1 MRSARG
7 LLSFA
12 LLAVK
17 TRIEID
23 RLVKRSP
30 AFLSAAFCWAFYVA
44 CLARAVFSDAMAA
57 HLFNSDTLT
66 YYLIAED
73 VIRDAPFDWALS
85 TNFYVFPDAVL
96 YFIFHF
102 LCGGDFRLALP
113 ATAFALGVIGICG
126 WICLSRWA
134 TRGKSAD
141 CAVLVCGGVLFL
153 LADYSAADLVS
164 DDGWVYMWS
173 DIVWS
178 SLYLITPVAHGGAF
192 SMTLF
197 CFLLFLQCEESHFR
211 RAHLLVAL
219 LALAALTY
227 ASDHLFLVWFIA
239 PAALLLVWREH
250 FRFRRMKRG
259 FLLLIAVFLLG
270 SVLRE
275 MIDAYLFSQP
285 AGVSDN
291 FRPTRLFSLPE
302 RFVDYLAVYFSRQ
315 PMGLLLW
322 LASVALLVY
331 FVGKSRSPDRARLV
345 AGVVL
350 SAMICALL
358 ASIVSGKMHVRW
370 QLPFWFAPQFVVS
383 FLLINRA
390 AEIFFTRPL
399 KWRLILLSALPLVAA
414 VFVAP
419 GRADIHRLIH
429 YRPQM
434 QDCLDENA
442 KRHGLRQGLASYWI
456 AKRGSAFSRAD
467 FRMVSVRPDFDYFD
481 WIENRRKAQ
490 GDGFNFVLIF
500 TKDLYDG
507 SDADDFIGQDPVAR
521 FDCGSIEG
529 RVYSPFSYSELLSE
543 RLLRP
548 VDGATPPGAVSPSLP
563 SDVNQAENVGRDWLM
578 RMLHKHKKGLS
589 AAAVDAALDAGA
601 KLDARDWAGR
611 SALHYAG
618 RYGGREV
625 VAALI
630 QAGANVN
637 AEDFLDRTPLHR
649 AATKNFDAVSALL
662 NNGATIEA
670 RNILNET
677 PLHAAA
683 RNLNCD
689 SIRALV
695 AAGADRDA
703 KDWLGRTPRDL
714 AFSSLSEKPWLREH
728 FISLCGFDSP
738 IGETALADRIKER
751 NSKRNVFGS
760 QSFLESLHSLAP
772 LGAI

>member
-1 MRSARG
+1 M
-7 LLSFA
+7 
-12 LLAVK
+12 K

-44 CLARAVFSDAMAA
+44 CLARIVFSDTMAA

-73 VIRDAPFDWALS
+73 VIRDAPFDWVMPPNS
-85 TNFYVFPDAVL
+85 YVFPDAVL

-113 ATAFALGVIGICG
+113 ATAFALGVIGVCG

-141 CAVLVCGGVLFL
+141 CAVLICGGILFL
-153 LADYSAADLVS
+153 LADYSAAELAS
-164 DDGWVYMWS
+164 DDGWIYVWN

-178 SLYLITPVAHGGAF
+178 SLYLIIPVAHGGVF
-192 SMTLF
+192 SMTLY
-197 CFLLFLQCEESHFR
+197 CFLLFLQCEESRFR
-211 RAHLLVAL
+211 RARLSVAL
-219 LALAALTY
+219 LILAALTY
-227 ASDHLFLVWFIA
+227 ASDHLVLVWFIA
-239 PAALLLVWREH
+239 PAALLLVWRER

-259 FLLLIAVFLLG
+259 LLLLIAVFLLG

-275 MIDAYLFSQP
+275 VIDAFLFSQSFGRG
-285 AGVSDN
+285 ASGN
-291 FRPTRLFSLPE
+291 FSPTLWFSLSE
-302 RFVDYLAVYFSRQ
+302 RFADYLVAYFALQ
-315 PMGLLLW
+315 PTGLLLW
-322 LASVALLVY
+322 LASVVLLVY
-331 FVGKSRSPDRARLV
+331 FVGKTRSSDRTRLV
-345 AGVVL
+345 AGAFL
-350 SAMICALL
+350 SAMICVSL
-358 ASIVSGKMHVRW
+358 AAIVSGQMNVRW
-370 QLPFWFAPQFVVS
+370 QLPFWFAPQFVAS
-383 FLLINRA
+383 FLLANRV
-390 AEIFFTRPL
+390 AEIFSRAPI
-399 KWRLILLSALPLVAA
+399 WRLALALPLVAA
-414 VFVAP
+414 VFVVP

-429 YRPQM
+429 YRPQA

-442 KRHGLRQGLASYWI
+442 KRHNLRQGLASYWI
-456 AKRGSAFSRAD
+456 AKRASAFSREN
-467 FRMVSVRPDFDYFD
+467 FRMVAVHPNFDYLD
-481 WIENRRKAQ
+481 WIENRHNVR
-490 GDGFNFVLIF
+490 GDRFNFVLIF
-500 TKDLYDG
+500 TEDSYDG
-507 SDADDFIGQDPVAR
+507 DDADDFIGQYPVAR

-529 RVYSPFSYSELLSE
+529 RVYSPFSYLERLSK

-548 VDGATPPGAVSPSLP
+548 VDGLASPGTVSPPLP
-563 SDVNQAENVGRDWLM
+563 PDVNQTENVGRDWLM
-578 RMLHKHKKGLS
+578 RMLRKHRKNLS
-589 AAAVDAALDAGA
+589 AAVVDAALDAGA

-611 SALHYAG
+611 SVLHYAS
-618 RYGGREV
+618 RYGGHEIA
-625 VAALI
+625 AALI
-630 QAGANVN
+630 RSGAHVN

-649 AATKNFDAVSALL
+649 AAARNFDAVSVLL

-703 KDWLGRTPRDL
+703 KDWLGRMPREL

-728 FISLCGFDSP
+728 FVSLCGFDSP
-738 IGETALADRIKER
+738 AGETALAE
-751 NSKRNVFGS
+751 
-760 QSFLESLHSLAP
+760 
-772 LGAI
+772 